1 MLASCSFQ
9 TWNRNVGA
17 KTLLGFC
24 LGAFPRF
31 GWSTA
36 FASLFFL
43 RFRLKRRKRRKKRG
57 VFLCRSPR
65 VGPRDHERS
74 NPGLSYAILSGF
86 MNHQRGLPHSK
97 TLARWGEA
105 FGGRQFSGGC
115 AMDRESDPGWGG
127 RG

>member
-43 RFRLKRRKRRKKRG
+43 RFRLRRRKRRKKRG
-57 VFLCRSPR
+57 VFLYRGPR

-86 MNHQRGLPHSK
+86 MNPKGSCSVG
-97 TLARWGEA
+97 TLANRRLEYFDHGKVVRIIA
-105 FGGRQFSGGC
+105 KVKPL
-115 AMDRESDPGWGG
+115 DPGLS
-127 RG
+127 